1 MTTQRPRGMFQ
12 RFKGLLRG
20 LFATWIRDRENQNPR
35 AVYEQAIG
43 ERTRQ
48 YAELKQGVAG
58 ILYMRNKLEAEI
70 NERRAE
76 IKQTHSDIARAVRDG
91 DDEVALE
98 LISHKETMV
107 EDLGRSERE
116 LDEVRSEVEGAKANL
131 IKFRAD
137 IRQLERE
144 KVRML
149 ATLANAR
156 ARRRI
161 QEALEGLSLDSE
173 MRALEQVRENIQR
186 LKTEGRLDQEMGDTG
201 LQMRIRQ
208 IRQDARNE
216 GSQRELEELKRRLRP
231 DAIEA
236 PRGNGAFEVETATP
250 SVTDA
255 KAH

>member
-1 MTTQRPRGMFQ
+1 MTTQRSRGMFQ
-12 RFKGLLRG
+12 RFKSLVRG
-20 LFATWIRDRENQNPR
+20 LFAGWLRDRENQNPR
-35 AVYEQAIG
+35 AVYEQAIA

-70 NERRAE
+70 SERRTE
-76 IKQTHSDIARAVRDG
+76 IKQAHGDIARAVGDG

-107 EDLGRSERE
+107 EELERAGRE
-116 LDEVRSEVEGAKANL
+116 LDEVRGEVEGSKANL
-131 IKFRAD
+131 IKFRAE

-161 QEALEGLSLDSE
+161 QEALEGLSLDTE

-186 LKTEGRLDQEMGDTG
+186 LKTEGRLDQELGDTG
-201 LQMRIRQ
+201 LQTRIRQ

-216 GSQRELEELKRRLRP
+216 AAQLELDDIKRRLRP
-231 DAIEA
+231 EAIEA
-236 PRGNGAFEVETATP
+236 PRGNGAAIEVETPAAAG
-250 SVTDA
+250 A
-255 KAH
+255 KTH